1 MMYYNSYTQDEKAY
15 RNVVR
20 RIWTEILEWGKENM
34 RDYPWRNTRDAYR
47 IMIAEI
53 MLHRTKADLVKELYE
68 AFIEKYPDF
77 RSIVKAG
84 PENIKSE
91 LYSLGLT
98 WRSDLLYRMAEEVV
112 KKYDGVLPLNR
123 MKLMELPG
131 VGHYIASAVL
141 CFGYNLPEPILDTNT
156 VRVIGRV
163 FGIKI
168 TDSSRRSKKFEKI
181 VHDLVACGE
190 PRSFSLSLIDFAAII
205 CTSRNYPRCDIC
217 SLKDIC
223 CFYEKRG
230 DLNERKIN

>member
-1 MMYYNSYTQDEKAY
+1 MYYNSYIQDEMAY

-20 RIWTEILEWGKENM
+20 RIWTEILEWGKDNM
-34 RDYPWRNTRDAYR
+34 RNYPWRNTRDAYR

-53 MLHRTKADLVKELYE
+53 MLHRTKADQVKEVYE
-68 AFIEKYPDF
+68 AFIEKFPDF
-77 RSIVKAG
+77 ISIVKTG

-91 LYSLGLT
+91 LHSLGLP
-98 WRSDLLYRMAEEVV
+98 WRSDLLHRMAEEVV
-112 KKYDGVLPLNR
+112 KKYDGVLPQNR

-141 CFGYNLPEPILDTNT
+141 CFGYNLPEPMLDTNT

-190 PRSFSLSLIDFAAII
+190 PRRFSLSLIDFAAII
-205 CTSRNYPRCDIC
+205 CTSGNNPRCDIC
-217 SLKDIC
+217 SLKGIC
-223 CFYEKRG
+223 CLYRKRG
-230 DLNERKIN
+230 DMNERKIN